1 MSRFRLHASFTLNA
15 RNFVPYEYV
24 VCETE
29 NTNKLCLRAST
40 QNCLLPLTP
49 RTKSTNLC
57 AEIQLC
63 GRAEI
68 RFPKHTYSG
77 FLNVQDPHTLHNWN
91 RRWCNLDG
99 LHLRVWTD
107 ENQMDDKLLLTLDMR
122 SNVQTMPLQAA
133 SRELCA
139 RARAFCL
146 QCALQKAGE
155 AVDTATVFFA
165 ADTQDVLDVWLAQL
179 NEVLAFVHKWLHVVE
194 KVND

>member
-1 MSRFRLHASFTLNA
+1 
-15 RNFVPYEYV
+15 
-24 VCETE
+24 
-29 NTNKLCLRAST
+29 
-40 QNCLLPLTP
+40 
-49 RTKSTNLC
+49 
-57 AEIQLC
+57 
-63 GRAEI
+63 
-68 RFPKHTYSG
+68 
-77 FLNVQDPHTLHNWN
+77 
-91 RRWCNLDG
+91 
-99 LHLRVWTD
+99 
-107 ENQMDDKLLLTLDMR
+107 MDDKLLLTLDMR